1 MKMKKLMAAMIALLC
16 VCMCLTSCKSK
27 AADVEGDEGGIA
39 VPPELLMSVQIY
51 KGDSIIEIP
60 QFISQEPSD
69 TLEAINRRILEF
81 AGDYDRFVGTG
92 YDGDEW
98 IELKCYPFID
108 DRYIQA
114 VLTRVV
120 YPNYGTYGEVE
131 SFCYD
136 YVTGEELT
144 LADAA
149 TAEGADASIPDDAL
163 KAAVS
168 AGEPALTPES
178 FELRAAV
185 VSELGNVYFYNI
197 VFEPVEGDNTK
208 LHALYARLADGSYMA
223 YDNDVLPFGTLG
235 SELQALDPPLHYGKI
250 EI

>member
-16 VCMCLTSCKSK
+16 VCMCLTSCRSK
-27 AADVEGDEGGIA
+27 AADVEGNEGDVA

-60 QFISQEPSD
+60 QFISDEPSD
-69 TLEAINRRILEF
+69 TLETINKRILEF

-120 YPNYGTYGEVE
+120 YPNYGTYGEAE

-136 YVTGEELT
+136 YIADKELT
-144 LADAA
+144 LEEAAA
-149 TAEGADASIPDDAL
+149 TEGSDASVPDDAL

-168 AGEPALTPES
+168 AGEPALTAEI
-178 FELRAAV
+178 FDLRAAV
-185 VSELGNVYFYNI
+185 VSELGNVYFYNVI
-197 VFEPVEGDNTK
+197 FEPVEGDDTK
-208 LHALYARLADGSYMA
+208 LHALYARLADGSYMP
-223 YDNDVLPFGTLG
+223 YDNDILPFGVLN
-235 SELQALDPPLHYGKI
+235 SELPALDPPLHYGKKQI
-250 EI
+250 